1 MFFNKKIKSD
11 LATVEA
17 RNRELQ
23 SLNRD
28 LLDQI
33 DTLTDKK
40 KRYKKEIVHLHI
52 EINRLKK
59 VIGSQQESITSLT
72 NELDVTNRVREENR
86 ILFTNSLKENERYRE
101 TINTLEERNTQ
112 LAELLV
118 TKDKEYNNVL
128 NTIKSA
134 IEIQS

>member
-118 TKDKEYNNVL
+118 TKDKEYNNIL

-134 IEIQS
+134 IEIQP

>member
-59 VIGSQQESITSLT
+59 VIGSQEESITSLT
-72 NELDVTNRVREENR
+72 NELDATNRVREENR